1 MLMQVTKIIL
11 SSHLKTHMTHTC
23 THSQSGGY
31 WEEEGFQKEKE
42 RE

>member
-31 WEEEGFQKEKE
+31 WEEEEGFQKE